1 MTYDLTYKKL
11 NKKQYDSETI
21 ISFYN
26 KLQHLKLTIDTLS
39 NPCQKNIKITGSKGE
54 LYWNRKIE
62 KGYESVR
69 IKKQSINEYK
79 FDITRPDDFITQMRY
94 LLSEKKSNSNLF
106 NIKIESAI
114 EVMDVLKIIFTNA

>member
-1 MTYDLTYKKL
+1 M
-11 NKKQYDSETI
+11 
-21 ISFYN
+21 
-26 KLQHLKLTIDTLS
+26 
-39 NPCQKNIKITGSKGE
+39 
-54 LYWNRKIE
+54 NRKIE

-69 IKKQSINEYK
+69 IKKQSINEHK

-114 EVMDVLKIIFTNA
+114 EVMDILKKIHKCLKNLKK

>member
-26 KLQHLKLTIDTLS
+26 KLQRLNLTINTLS
-39 NPCQKNIKITGSKGE
+39 NPCQKNIKITGSKGK

-62 KGYESVR
+62 KGYESVC

-79 FDITRPDDFITQMRY
+79 FNITRPDDFITQMRY

-114 EVMDVLKIIFTNA
+114 EVLDILKKIFRSS